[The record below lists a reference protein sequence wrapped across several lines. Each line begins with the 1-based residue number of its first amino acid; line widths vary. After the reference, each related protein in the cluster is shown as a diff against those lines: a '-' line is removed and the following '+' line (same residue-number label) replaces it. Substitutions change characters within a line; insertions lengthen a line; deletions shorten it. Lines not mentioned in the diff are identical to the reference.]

1 LPTSFEPVG
10 SGFYHIIS
18 VHSGKYLD
26 DSWASLDDGAD
37 VIQYHIHGAD
47 NQKWFLRPV
56 ETGYYHIVNKRSGKC
71 LDVNGASQENAAK
84 IIQHAIHG
92 GDSQRWHLLVAE
104 PL

>member
-1 LPTSFEPVG
+1 M
-10 SGFYHIIS
+10 
-18 VHSGKYLD
+18 
-26 DSWASLDDGAD
+26 
-37 VIQYHIHGAD
+37 IQYHIHGAD

-56 ETGYYHIVNKRSGKC
+56 EPGYYHIVNKRSGKC

-92 GDSQRWHLLVAE
+92 GDNQKWRLLVAE